1 MTWMVTRQI
10 QWSGGHMVVEV
21 SGGGW
26 DLTNPDALSPS
37 YKHLGEFKEFD
48 DPRAACEAAIAVAH
62 AWRKDQKGKKISVAH
77 GHTGGMTMPFEPCT
91 TTSLRKWAKDTY
103 ANMKKCGNCQALIR
117 EGRDVYRLEY
127 DPDTDYCS
135 EHCIEAADAQNQK
148 DAEEERDQ

>member
-1 MTWMVTRQI
+1 MTWVVTRQI

-48 DPRAACEAAIAVAH
+48 DPRAACEAAIAVAN
-62 AWRKDQKGKKISVAH
+62 AWRKAQKGKKISVAH

-91 TTSLRKWAKDTY
+91 TTSLRKWAKDCY
-103 ANMKKCGNCQALIR
+103 QQLEKCGNCHSIIR
-117 EGRDVYRLEY
+117 GKCGYKLEF
-127 DPDTDYCS
+127 DDETTYCS
-135 EHCIEAADAQNQK
+135 EHCADKAQ
-148 DAEEERDQ
+148 AEYEKANEE